1 MKITYLANLSLILT
15 KCLVIVA
22 ISQAE
27 ADGTNATASAA
38 GIFDVS
44 SAKTNKPSVTNEPTT
59 MKPAKAAKASNT
71 NPACVSSSTYDAIDA
86 DIANVKDSIVD
97 VKARGR
103 FLGGI
108 VRLVAHDF
116 MDFDQTNITYP
127 MGPDGCFDTNHSVNT
142 GLNTIWCANCTLT
155 MLHGQ
160 KYSHISK
167 ADFWVAAANAV
178 IRQTSVNNAL
188 DMKKTFRWGRKDADS
203 CPSAGPRIPRPTN
216 CTRIETVF
224 LTKMGLTWRD
234 AVVLMGAHTLGRG
247 NVEVRN

>member
-1 MKITYLANLSLILT
+1 MKIAYLSNFSLIRT
-15 KCLVIVA
+15 ICLVIVA
-22 ISQAE
+22 ISHVE
-27 ADGTNATASAA
+27 ADETSAA
-38 GIFDVS
+38 NIFAS
-44 SAKTNKPSVTNEPTT
+44 MSAKTKAAKTKKPFVTKEPTT
-59 MKPAKAAKASNT
+59 MKPAKAAKAS